1 MKQRRLVSAI
11 FILSL
16 ASLTLQAAE
25 SFPAADSVKA
35 KMTGQNLVYYVTK
48 DPAARNV
55 YVGIQYLQGLAFI
68 AILSTADP
76 DNVEFLEESL
86 SKKDYKKVYKDL
98 TMMKG
103 NTYLMIFDSGMDSLS
118 GGDSSRDFIKLNEKV
133 YYLDKSY
140 QDNGFA
146 SQDELEA
153 FILKNREKYQ
163 HMIQV
168 IDGAL
173 K

>member
-1 MKQRRLVSAI
+1 M
-11 FILSL
+11 
-16 ASLTLQAAE
+16 
-25 SFPAADSVKA
+25 
-35 KMTGQNLVYYVTK
+35 
-48 DPAARNV
+48 
-55 YVGIQYLQGLAFI
+55 
-68 AILSTADP
+68 
-76 DNVEFLEESL
+76 
-86 SKKDYKKVYKDL
+86 YKDL

-103 NTYLMIFDSGMDSLS
+103 NTYLMIFDSGMDSLA
-118 GGDSSRDFIKLNEKV
+118 GGDNSRDFIKQNEKV

-146 SQDELEA
+146 SQDELNA